1 MAWRTSEAR
10 PSPAAAAVRL
20 FLAVTVIG
28 PVIAFSGWLLF
39 HSWQATRDAATQRE
53 SVVLIAI
60 QDELSRSLQALDLSL
75 LAAIHGLN
83 MPGLAAMDQQSQQ
96 AVLFGGA
103 GQVDASQRL
112 ILTDAA
118 GNIRYRFHSP
128 VLLTNVSDRA
138 DFIVQRDHADL
149 GLFFT
154 PPERSWMD
162 HDWIL
167 SFSRR
172 ITNPDGSFAGV
183 ALSRIGLNYF
193 VKLFQALKP
202 GPDGLI
208 TLISTDGPLVARVP
222 FHDQDVGLD
231 ASDSNL
237 LQAMAQA
244 PSGVL
249 ESVSHMDGV
258 RRLYSYG
265 KLPALPFLVAV
276 GIPMADVY
284 WEWLEKSAPLWA
296 LQAVLVVISFYLL
309 RRLWQEYRRRGVAE
323 AEARY
328 SEQRMQLL
336 LENAEDHAI
345 YLLDP
350 EGRVESWNPGAEKIK
365 GYRRDEIIGRSYA
378 QFFTAEDQ
386 RLGEPQRLLA
396 FASEHGHFR
405 GEAIRV
411 RKDGSQFLA
420 RVALTAIY
428 DAAGALRGFAKVAHD
443 LSRRKIE
450 EEQRAIMIESTATGM
465 LIVDEDGII
474 TLSNSSADSIFGY
487 PAGTLLGQPI
497 DLLVPEGV
505 RASHAALRTA
515 FSHGTREGMAP
526 DRQVSGRRCDG
537 SEVMVEVTLRRVRTE
552 RGSIVVVS
560 VLDSTQRLRRAA
572 ELAAVGERERA
583 VVAEANARL
592 EKLSRHLTKSCE
604 RERRANEAKSR
615 FLTGVTH
622 ELRTPLN
629 GILGYAQLLSLD
641 GDLSPTQSARVQA
654 MQTAGEHLLAM
665 INAVLDLSEIE
676 AGRVEMHPTT
686 IDMPQLARACVD
698 VVRPAAQ
705 SKGLA
710 LSLCIDPAVPPT
722 IVADPTRLRQVV
734 LNLLGNAVKFTA
746 AGKVTLRVAPGAAP
760 ATFRMEIADTG
771 PGVAPHHQQRLFQEF
786 DRLDVASLGTI
797 EGSGL
802 GLAITARLVHHMAGQ
817 IGYADNSGG
826 GSVFWL
832 ELPQSAQTQVRR
844 TQTAAPLATARQA
857 KLKVLVVDDVAMNR
871 DIAAAFL
878 RLAGHEVTCV
888 DNGLAAVEAVAAGKF
903 DVVLMDVQMPGMDGL
918 EATREIRALPGPCAG
933 VPIIA
938 ITAQA
943 FSEQVTKCKAAGMT
957 GHVAKPFQHT
967 TLLAA
972 VTEAVTAKRA
982 PEQKQQPPSE
992 STSIDLPV
1000 VDQDVYRSVADLFKP
1015 ADLQR
1020 HLASLTDRGEALLE
1034 DLRVAGS
1041 PAERSALAEAAHAL
1055 GGAAGVL
1062 GLRRLGAAALAFE
1075 RGVGTGCHDADA
1087 LTAGLIDEIERSIA
1101 AMGRLTEL
1109 AMAET

>member
-1 MAWRTSEAR
+1 MSGAR
-10 PSPAAAAVRL
+10 PFRGLAAAKL
-20 FLAVTVIG
+20 FSAATFVG
-28 PVIAFSGWLLF
+28 PVLAFSAWLLL
-39 HSWQATRDAATQRE
+39 HTWQSTRDAATQRE
-53 SVVLIAI
+53 SVVLLAI
-60 QDELSRSLQALDLSL
+60 QDELSRSLQALDLSM
-75 LAAIHGLN
+75 LAAIQGLS
-83 MPGLAAMDQQSQQ
+83 MPGLAQMGQQGQQ

-103 GQVDASQRL
+103 GQVDPSQRL
-112 ILTDAA
+112 LLADAD
-118 GNIRYRFHSP
+118 GNVRYRVHGLGSP
-128 VLLTNVSDRA
+128 SNISDRP
-138 DFIVQRDHADL
+138 DFAMQRDHADL
-149 GLFFT
+149 GLVFS
-154 PPERSWMD
+154 PPTHSRTDNIWV
-162 HDWIL
+162 L
-167 SFSRR
+167 TFSRR
-172 ITNPDGSFAGV
+172 INHPDGSFAGV
-183 ALSRIGLNYF
+183 ALGRIGLSYF
-193 VKLFQALKP
+193 VNLFGTLKP
-202 GPDGLI
+202 GPDGII
-208 TLISTDGPLVARVP
+208 TLISANGPLVARVP
-222 FHDQDVGLD
+222 FREQDIGLD
-231 ASDSNL
+231 ASGSAL
-237 LQAMAQA
+237 MQAAAKA
-244 PSGVL
+244 PAGIVEGVA
-249 ESVSHMDGV
+249 SMDGV

-265 KLPALPFLVAV
+265 RLPASPFLVAV
-276 GIPMADVY
+276 GIPIVDVY
-284 WEWLEKSAPLWA
+284 IDWLQKSAPVWA
-296 LQAVLVVISFYLL
+296 LLAVLLAVTPYLMW
-309 RRLWQEYRRRGVAE
+309 RMWQEWRRRGSAE

-328 SEQRMQLL
+328 SEQRIQLL

-350 EGRVESWNPGAEKIK
+350 EGLVESWNPGAEKIK
-365 GYRRDEIIGRSYA
+365 GYRRDEIVGRSYA
-378 QFFTAEDQ
+378 QFFTGEDQ
-386 RLGEPQRLLA
+386 RRGEPQRLLA

-420 RVALTAIY
+420 RVALTAVY
-428 DAAGALRGFAKVAHD
+428 DAAGAVRGFAKVAHD

-465 LIVDEDGII
+465 LIVNEDGII
-474 TLSNSSADSIFGY
+474 TLSNSSADAIFGY

-497 DLLVPEGV
+497 DQVVPDGIRPADAAV
-505 RASHAALRTA
+505 PAALPNDA
-515 FSHGTREGMAP
+515 REGMEP
-526 DRQVSGRRCDG
+526 ERHVSGRRSDG
-537 SEVMVEVTLRRVRTE
+537 SEVMLEVTLRRVKTQ

-560 VLDSTQRLRRAA
+560 IIDSTERLRRAA
-572 ELAAVGERERA
+572 ELAAIGEQERA

-641 GDLSPTQSARVQA
+641 GDLNPTQSGRVQA

-676 AGRVEMHPTT
+676 AGRIEMHPTT
-686 IDMPQLARACVD
+686 IDISQLARACVD
-698 VVRPAAQ
+698 VVSPAAQ

-746 AGKVTLRVAPGAAP
+746 AGRVTLRVAPGAAP
-760 ATFRMEIADTG
+760 ATFRVEIADTG

-802 GLAITARLVHHMAGQ
+802 GLAITARLVNHMAGQ
-817 IGYADNSGG
+817 IGYVDNSGG

-832 ELPQSAQTQVRR
+832 ELPQSAEMEVRR
-844 TQTAAPLATARQA
+844 TQAATPPATARSA
-857 KLKVLVVDDVAMNR
+857 KLEVLVVDDVAMNR

-888 DNGLAAVEAVAAGKF
+888 DNGLAAVEAVAAAKF

-918 EATREIRALPGPCAG
+918 EATREIRALPGPCAC

-972 VTEAVTAKRA
+972 VTEAVTAKRP
-982 PEQKQQPPSE
+982 PELEQQLPSG
-992 STSIDLPV
+992 SSSIDLPLL
-1000 VDQDVYRSVADLFKP
+1000 DQGIYRSVADLFKP

-1020 HLASLTDRGEALLE
+1020 HLASLTDRGEALLG
-1034 DLRVAGS
+1034 DLRAAGS
-1041 PAERSALAEAAHAL
+1041 PADRSALAEAAHAL

-1075 RGVGTGCHDADA
+1075 RGVETDCHEALA
-1087 LTAGLIDEIERSIA
+1087 LTVALIDGIEQSIA
-1101 AMGRLTEL
+1101 AMGKLAEL